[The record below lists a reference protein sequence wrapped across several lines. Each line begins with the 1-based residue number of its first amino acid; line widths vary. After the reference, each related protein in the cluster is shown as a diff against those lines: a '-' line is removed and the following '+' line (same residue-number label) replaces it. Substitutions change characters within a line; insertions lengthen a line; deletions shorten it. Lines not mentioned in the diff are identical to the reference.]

1 MQVKAVI
8 VLALTP
14 GAHAHFPPHFL
25 KLHSTVSPS
34 TPVDGDTAPT
44 RTSMKP
50 LLKWA
55 GGKAR
60 LASTIDAAFAKPC
73 KNTYFEPFLGAGALF
88 LYRREA
94 GKLLG
99 DVVLSDRNAK
109 LIETHIAIRDDVEGV
124 LKALS
129 YMPTLEYRDVYY
141 EVREQFNTLEQVG
154 NEHAARF
161 LWLNRA
167 GFNGLYRENKSG
179 IYNVPVGRYK
189 CVSLPSA
196 EAFRTVSKALQG
208 VTLLSESFETIIA
221 QAGVGDQVYCDPPYV
236 PLTATANFT
245 AYCKAP
251 FSHSHQLSLSAS
263 AREAAERGAVVLLS
277 NHDTPIVREEL
288 YPVTAGFR
296 VLHKLSVRR
305 SISQNASKRGK
316 ASELLA
322 SIG

>member
-1 MQVKAVI
+1 
-8 VLALTP
+8 
-14 GAHAHFPPHFL
+14 
-25 KLHSTVSPS
+25 
-34 TPVDGDTAPT
+34 
-44 RTSMKP
+44 MKP

-60 LASTIDAAFAKPC
+60 LASTIDAAFATPC
-73 KNTYFEPFLGAGALF
+73 TNTYFEPFLGAGALF
-88 LYRREA
+88 LYRRAA

-99 DVVLSDRNAK
+99 DIVLSDRNAK
-109 LIETHIAIRDDVEGV
+109 LIETHIAIRDDVAGV
-124 LKALS
+124 LKSLS
-129 YMPTLEYRDVYY
+129 RMPTLEYRDVYY

-154 NEHAARF
+154 NDHAARF

-189 CVSLPSA
+189 SVALPSK
-196 EAFRTVSKALQG
+196 EAFYAVSKALQG
-208 VTLLSESFETIIA
+208 VTLLAESFETVIA
-221 QAGVGDQVYCDPPYV
+221 QAGTGDQVYCDPPYV
-236 PLTATANFT
+236 PLTATADFN

-251 FSHSHQLSLSAS
+251 VTHTQQLRLSAS
-263 AREAAERGAVVLLS
+263 DSQAAERRADVLLS

-288 YPVTAGFR
+288 YPTTAGFR
-296 VLHKLSVRR
+296 VLHKLSVTR
-305 SISQNASKRGK
+305 SISQKANKRGK